1 MDIYEKLNELVKKKI
16 KGRIITP
23 ESNLKDLGLDSL
35 DKADILI
42 EIEDTF
48 GIFFEESEMLSV
60 TTVESLK
67 ELIEKKIK

>member
-16 KGRIITP
+16 KGKVVTP

-42 EIEDTF
+42 NIEDTF
-48 GIFFEESEMLSV
+48 NILFTEEEMLSV

-67 ELIEKKIK
+67 NLIEQKIK